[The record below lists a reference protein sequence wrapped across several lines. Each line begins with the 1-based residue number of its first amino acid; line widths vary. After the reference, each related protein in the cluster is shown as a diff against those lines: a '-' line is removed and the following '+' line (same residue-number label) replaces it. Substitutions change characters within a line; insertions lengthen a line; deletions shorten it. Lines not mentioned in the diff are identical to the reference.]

1 MNWRQYLKQRM
12 DTIAVANGFTVFAA
26 GALTGSPPSDQRP
39 FIVINVGSDYPEL
52 NDGDAPAWSKRTASI
67 WVHDDPG
74 SYDRID
80 DIIPAIRAALV
91 GQVAQ
96 PDAIAIT
103 WDGDSDQ
110 LADDMMGTIVRNTNY
125 QLIGRP

>member
-1 MNWRQYLKQRM
+1 MNWRQYLKGKM
-12 DTIAVANGFTVFAA
+12 DGIAVANGFAVHAA
-26 GALTGSPPSDQRP
+26 GSLTGSPKVRP
-39 FIVINVGSDYPEL
+39 FIVINVGQDVPEL
-52 NDGDAPAWSKRTASI
+52 NDGDAPAWSKRSASI

-80 DIIPAIRAALV
+80 DIIVAIRTALV

-96 PDAIAIT
+96 PGAIAIT

-125 QLIGRP
+125 QLVGRPN